1 MSFRKP
7 SVNDDTKNK
16 ITSVNL
22 KNSLKIARY
31 LKPHKALFILG
42 SLFLVLS
49 TITALAFPFF
59 FPFLIDLAHN
69 KPVHLLPYNG
79 AYLITISTRL
89 DLIKIIVALLIIQSI
104 VSFARLYIFA
114 QTNER
119 ILANIRADLY
129 NKIISLP
136 IPFYEST
143 RIGELTSRITSDV
156 TKLQDALSLDLA
168 EFFRQILTLIG
179 GLIVLVLISKKLT
192 IFMLSVVPIVVVLGI
207 FFGRFIRIKS
217 AEAQQAVADSNVVVE
232 ETFHNINIVKA
243 YTNELFESNRYLQ
256 KVIKIKDVF
265 LTNALYRGTFISFII
280 LIMFG
285 TISLILYKASS
296 LLEQGLL
303 GDAQLLQFII
313 FTVFIGG
320 SIGGLGDLYGKLT
333 SAIGASD
340 RITQLLDL
348 PSEIKI
354 EPFVGK
360 KYQGDIKFEDIH
372 FRYPTRL
379 DVEVLKG
386 ISFEVKKGEKIA
398 LVGGS
403 GVGKSTILQILLRYY
418 DIQKGNVIIDDKSIY
433 DLDIHEL
440 RSNIAVVPQEVLLF
454 GGSVKENILYGKLD
468 ATEEEV
474 INAAKKANAWEF
486 ISKFPEGLNT
496 IVGERGIKL
505 SGGQRQR
512 IAIARAI
519 LKDPAILLLD
529 EATSALDAESE
540 KLVQNALETLMEGR
554 TTIIIAH
561 RLSTIRNVDRII
573 VMNHGRVV
581 EEGSHEMLVELPNG
595 LYANLLKLQYQLH

>member
-31 LKPHKALFILG
+31 LKPHKTLFFLG
-42 SLFLVLS
+42 SLFLILS
-49 TITALAFPFF
+49 TVTALSFPFL

-69 KPVHLLPYNG
+69 KPVHILPYNG
-79 AYLITISTRL
+79 SHLITITTRL
-89 DLIKIIVALLIIQSI
+89 DLIKIIVVLLIIQSA
-104 VSFARLYIFA
+104 VSFGRLYIFA

-129 NKIISLP
+129 NKIITLP
-136 IPFYEST
+136 IPFYENT

-156 TKLQDALSLDLA
+156 TKLQDALSIDLA

-179 GLIVLVLISKKLT
+179 GLIVLILISKKLT
-192 IFMLSVVPIVVVLGI
+192 IFMLSVVPVVVVFAL
-207 FFGRFIRIKS
+207 FFGRFIRTKS
-217 AEAQQAVADSNVVVE
+217 AEAQQAIADSNIVVE

-256 KVIKIKDVF
+256 KVKKIKDVF
-265 LTNALYRGTFISFII
+265 LTNALYRGSFISFII

-285 TISLILYKASS
+285 VIALILYKASG

-320 SIGGLGDLYGKLT
+320 SIGGLGELYGKLS
-333 SAIGASD
+333 SAIGATD

-348 PSEIKI
+348 QSETNI
-354 EPFVGK
+354 EHFVAK
-360 KYQGDIKFEDIH
+360 KYQGNIKFDDIH
-372 FRYPTRL
+372 FRYPTRK
-379 DVEVLKG
+379 DIEVLKG
-386 ISFEVKKGEKIA
+386 ISFEVKNGEKVA

-403 GVGKSTILQILLRYY
+403 GAGKSTILQILLRYY
-418 DIQKGNVIIDDKSIY
+418 AIQKGDVTIDGKSIY
-433 DLDIHEL
+433 DLNIQEL
-440 RSNIAVVPQEVLLF
+440 RANIAVVPQEVLLF
-454 GGSVKENILYGKLD
+454 GGSIKENILYGKLD
-468 ATEEEV
+468 ATDDDV
-474 INAAKKANAWEF
+474 INAAQKANAWEF

-496 IVGERGIKL
+496 VVGERGVKL

-540 KLVQNALETLMEGR
+540 KLVQSALETLMEGR

-561 RLSTIRNVDRII
+561 RLSTIRTVDRII

-581 EEGSHEMLVELPNG
+581 EEGSHEILVELPNG

>member
-7 SVNDDTKNK
+7 TTDKDSNNK
-16 ITSVNL
+16 ITSVSL
-22 KNSLKIARY
+22 KNSLKIVRY

-42 SLFLVLS
+42 SLFLLFS
-49 TITALAFPFF
+49 TLTALSFPFL

-69 KPVHLLPYNG
+69 KPVHLFSYNG
-79 AYLITISTRL
+79 SYLLNINTRL
-89 DLIKIIVALLIIQSI
+89 DLINIIIVLLVIQSI
-104 VSFARLYIFA
+104 VSFGRLYIFA

-119 ILANIRADLY
+119 ILADIRTDLY
-129 NKIISLP
+129 NKIITLP
-136 IPFYEST
+136 ISFYENT
-143 RIGELTSRITSDV
+143 RIGELTSRITSDI
-156 TKLQDALSLDLA
+156 TKLQDALSIDLA
-168 EFFRQILTLIG
+168 EFFRQILTLVG
-179 GLIVLVLISKKLT
+179 GMIVLVLISYKLT
-192 IFMLSVVPIVVVLGI
+192 LFMLSVVPIVVVLGL

-243 YTNELFESNRYLQ
+243 YTNELFESNRYLK
-256 KVIKIKDVF
+256 KVIKIKEVF
-265 LTNALYRGTFISFII
+265 LTNALYRGSFISFII

-285 TISLILYKASS
+285 VISLILYKASS

-320 SIGGLGDLYGKLT
+320 SIGGLGELYGKLS
-333 SAIGASD
+333 SAIGATD
-340 RITQLLDL
+340 RISQLLDL
-348 PSEIKI
+348 TSETKI
-354 EPFVGK
+354 APAAFK
-360 KYQGDIKFEDIH
+360 KYEGNLKFDNIY
-372 FRYPTRL
+372 FRYPTRP
-379 DVEVLKG
+379 DIEVLKG
-386 ISFEVKKGEKIA
+386 ISFTVNKGEKVA

-418 DIQKGNVIIDDKSIY
+418 EVQKGTIFIDGKSIY
-433 DLDIHEL
+433 DLDIQEL
-440 RSNIAVVPQEVLLF
+440 RANMAVVPQEVLLF
-454 GGSVKENILYGKLD
+454 GGTIKENILYGKLD
-468 ATEEEV
+468 ATEAAV
-474 INAAKKANAWEF
+474 IEAAKKANAWEF
-486 ISKFPEGLNT
+486 IAKFPEGLNT
-496 IVGERGIKL
+496 IVGERGVKL

-540 KLVQNALETLMEGR
+540 KLVQSALETLMEGR
-554 TTIIIAH
+554 TTIVIAH

-573 VMNHGRVV
+573 VMNHGKVV
-581 EEGSHEMLVELPNG
+581 EEGSHDSLVGLENG